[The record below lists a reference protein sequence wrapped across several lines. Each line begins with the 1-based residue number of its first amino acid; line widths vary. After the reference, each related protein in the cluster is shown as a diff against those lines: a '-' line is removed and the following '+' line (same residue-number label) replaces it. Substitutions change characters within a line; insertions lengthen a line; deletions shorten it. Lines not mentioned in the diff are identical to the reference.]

1 MSKAIYQPQGKA
13 HEYSLWAC
21 NLYVGCSNDCSYCYC
36 KRGVL
41 GAVMG
46 KPKATLKKC
55 FKDEND
61 AFLTFQKEL
70 MRYRERIIADGGLF
84 FSFSTDPCLQE
95 TIKLTKMCVAHAAGE
110 GVPCRILTKRADW
123 ILGLGREEWEFL
135 RQVRTKVTIGFT
147 LTGRDENETGASTN
161 RERIAAIR
169 LLSDAGFRT
178 FASVEPIIDFDRAI
192 EMVEKASPWC
202 DEYRFG
208 LLSGDRSAYDGID
221 LHQSIVRF
229 IDRVLEI
236 VPESSKLFW
245 KRSIR
250 REIEK
255 QDPMMAQYPCKVIM
269 LDLQE
274 YAKHFLKN
282 KEI

>member
-1 MSKAIYQPQGKA
+1 MNKAIYQPQGKA
-13 HEYSLWAC
+13 REYAIWAC

-55 FKDEND
+55 FKNEND

-70 MRYRERIIADGGLF
+70 LRYRERIIADGGLF

-95 TIKLTKMCVAHAAGE
+95 TIGLTMVCVFLTASMH
-110 GVPCRILTKRADW
+110 VPCRILTKCGGWVLAKSA
-123 ILGLGREEWEFL
+123 EWNL
-135 RQVRTKVTIGFT
+135 IMHCRNKVDVGFT
-147 LTGRDENETGASTN
+147 LTGCDEKEPGASTN
-161 RERIAAIR
+161 RERINAMR
-169 LLSDAGFRT
+169 LLHDAGFRT

-229 IDRVLEI
+229 IDRVHEI
-236 VPESSKLFW
+236 VPEETKLYW
-245 KRSIR
+245 KQSIR
-250 REIEK
+250 QIVQK
-255 QDPMMAQYPCKVIM
+255 
-269 LDLQE
+269 
-274 YAKHFLKN
+274 
-282 KEI
+282 